1 MKSEVDIIKDIL
13 EKMPTYFV
21 AHSQMVTAK
30 SSTHNIEKEIPSFLK
45 SEMETPNHLKLE
57 NQAEQP
63 LLSTQNLFH

>member
-1 MKSEVDIIKDIL
+1 
-13 EKMPTYFV
+13 
-21 AHSQMVTAK
+21 MVTAK